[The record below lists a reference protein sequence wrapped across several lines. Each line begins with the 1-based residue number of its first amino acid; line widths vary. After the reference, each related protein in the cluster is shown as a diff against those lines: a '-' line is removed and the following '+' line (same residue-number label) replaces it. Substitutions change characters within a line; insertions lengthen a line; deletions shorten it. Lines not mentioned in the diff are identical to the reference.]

1 MVPKK
6 LFCECLRRFPKQLI
20 MATKIYTKT
29 GDKGTTGLFGGARVS
44 KDDIRLEAYG
54 TVDECNAFVGHLSD
68 HVKDQKTKD
77 FLTLIQNKLFVVG
90 AILATDPDKPE
101 LKMAFDESII
111 AQTEKHIDE
120 MQEVL
125 DPLANFILPSGHPT
139 VSLCHIARTVSRRA
153 ERRAVSLSEHT
164 PVDLDILIFLNRLSD
179 YFFVLGRYQAKE
191 LGVEEVIWD

>member
-1 MVPKK
+1 
-6 LFCECLRRFPKQLI
+6 

-164 PVDLDILIFLNRLSD
+164 TVDLNILIFLNRLSD